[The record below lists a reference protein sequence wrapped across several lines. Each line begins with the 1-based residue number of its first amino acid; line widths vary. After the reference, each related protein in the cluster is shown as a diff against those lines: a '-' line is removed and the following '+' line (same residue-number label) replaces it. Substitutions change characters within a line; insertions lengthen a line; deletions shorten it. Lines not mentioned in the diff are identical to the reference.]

1 MNNLLKAITNYL
13 SQDLNKMEELNN
25 LLSSEITNLKMAKN
39 EQKEDNLILSLEEKL
54 KNKIN
59 EKENKILKLKE
70 EFKNIKD
77 YFLKVY
83 GDRIKRIYNIYFTL
97 DSLDKKQY
105 ELGLPR
111 YSQVL
116 TGTRP
121 MYFGIYGCSNK
132 LWFNYVFEGEF
143 EKERIIINSTFYF
156 SYNIE
161 KDDLTININNRNE
174 YNCDNNYTLAIKDVL
189 TIKQMIIAFEKFEKE
204 VNELVE
210 KILEG

>member
-25 LLSSEITNLKMAKN
+25 LLSSEITNLKMAKK
-39 EQKEDNLILSLEEKL
+39 EQKKDNLILSLEENL
-54 KNKIN
+54 KNKMN

-70 EFKNIKD
+70 EFKNIED

-111 YSQVL
+111 YSQML
-116 TGTRP
+116 KSTHRP
-121 MYFGIYGCSNK
+121 MYFSPYQSYK
-132 LWFNYVFEGEF
+132 LCFHYEFKGEF
-143 EKERIIINSTFYF
+143 EKESIIINSIFYF
-156 SYNIE
+156 SYNKE

-189 TIKQMIIAFEKFEKE
+189 TIKQMIIAFEKFEKD